1 MSGSPAFMS
10 KSKAQ
15 QKISTKESAWWLK
28 PLSGWQVELESDSL
42 GLTSMEASARLD
54 LLGPNL
60 FRDHQDRSLVWQFL
74 SRFKNPLVLLL
85 LGASLISIFTGELTN
100 SLIIIVMVMFSVT
113 LDFVQEHRAGKAA
126 ESLRQSVSVRAM
138 VLRDGKTMDI
148 SVKGIVPGDLVMLS
162 AGDMV
167 PADGMI
173 VEARDL
179 FVKQALLTGEPYPV
193 EKRPGE
199 LPATATGLDEANNA
213 VFMGTT
219 VISGSARVL
228 IVKTGTQ
235 TAIGAIADSLIRKP
249 PPTSFE
255 MGTQRFGML
264 IMRLT
269 LLLVLFVLLVNAY
282 SHKPWLDS
290 FLFAVALAVGLT
302 PELLP
307 MVISITLSR
316 GAMHMAE
323 KRVIVKRLASIQN
336 LGSMDV
342 LCTDKT
348 GTLTEAKIRLE
359 QHVDPQGRPSAR
371 VLELAYLNSFF
382 ETGIKS
388 PLDEAILDHEN
399 IDTRPWKK
407 IDEVPFDFERRRV
420 SVLLDNGETR
430 WLVVKGAPDEIV
442 ALCTHYEEDGEKL
455 QRTIDSRV
463 RDRIRLQ
470 YHSLESEGY
479 RALGIAWRPVP
490 LDHPHAVVS
499 DETELVFAG
508 FAGFLDPPKAS
519 AGVALAALKSSGVSV
534 KIVTGDSER
543 VTQHVCSELNI
554 PITGVLTG
562 REIDEM
568 GDSALRIKVETVN
581 LFCRVNPSQKNRV
594 ILALKTRGHVVGY
607 LGDGINDA
615 PSLQSADV
623 GISVDTA
630 VDVAKEAADLILLD
644 QDLEVLHDGVRE
656 GRRTFGNIMK
666 YIMMG
671 TSSNFGN
678 MFSMAGAAA
687 FLPFLPM
694 LPTQILLNNILYDI
708 SEVPIPLDHVDV
720 EELQRPR
727 VLDITYIR
735 NFMLM
740 IGPISSAFD
749 FLTFYVML
757 NILDANES
765 LFQTGW
771 FVESLATQVLV
782 IFIIRTRG
790 NPFKSRP
797 HPILFATS
805 LSVVVI
811 AAALPFT
818 PIGTYFGFVPLPLK
832 YFAILGGM
840 VVLYLGIVEMAKRGF
855 YRWHKVAS

>member
-28 PLSGWQVELESDSL
+28 PLSGWQVELETDSL

-126 ESLRQSVSVRAM
+126 ESLRQSVSVRAT

-455 QRTIDSRV
+455 QRTIDSTV

-470 YHSLESEGY
+470 YHALESEGY

>member
-1 MSGSPAFMS
+1 MS

-28 PLSGWQVELESDSL
+28 PLSGWQVELETDSL

-126 ESLRQSVSVRAM
+126 ESLRQSVSVRAT

-455 QRTIDSRV
+455 QRTIDSTV

-470 YHSLESEGY
+470 YHALESEGY